1 MKPVEVKNTN
11 DKLFTEL
18 YDLYEEAFPTTERRD
33 KNGFMGKMLHEP
45 RFHCTAFIHDTIF
58 AGFLTYWQFDSFLY
72 VEHFAI
78 SEKLR
83 GNNLGG
89 KVLSQFV
96 KETSLPVVLEVEIP
110 DTPIAK
116 RRIAFY
122 ERHGFRIV
130 HDDYV
135 QPPYID
141 GLPSVPMFLMSTAE
155 TFTDGQVRELQQAVY
170 GIK

>member
-1 MKPVEVKNTN
+1 M
-11 DKLFTEL
+11 
-18 YDLYEEAFPTTERRD
+18 
-33 KNGFMGKMLHEP
+33 
-45 RFHCTAFIHDTIF
+45 
-58 AGFLTYWQFDSFLY
+58 
-72 VEHFAI
+72 
-78 SEKLR
+78 
-83 GNNLGG
+83 
-89 KVLSQFV
+89 
-96 KETSLPVVLEVEIP
+96 PVVLEVEIP
-110 DTPIAK
+110 DPPIPK

-122 ERHGFRIV
+122 DRSGFRIA